1 MKQVFLFTA
10 LLIILLVCSAF
21 FYWKA
26 HRQNQAFFRCVQMLI
41 RDESTMELLEQN
53 KAYRILPHA
62 EQELLGSL
70 SLQLEETSTAEIL
83 KKEAE
88 LHALQNQINPHFL
101 YNTLEVIRSR
111 AMKQNVSDVAEMV
124 ESLAMQFRYCINS
137 TGDMATLQQELDHV
151 KNYLLIQRYRLGD
164 RFKYQEIIHDPEGIA
179 LKSHMP
185 VMTLQPVIENSLMH
199 GINPKIEGGT
209 ITVRI
214 GIRGQRLLLAIED
227 DGIGMSE
234 EALVRMRR
242 KLNENAPARRE
253 NEKGASNGI
262 AMQNVNQRIKVY
274 FGEQYGI
281 DITSTQGVGTSVF
294 ITLPL
299 AV

>member
-1 MKQVFLFTA
+1 MKYIFVTVSFLLA
-10 LLIILLVCSAF
+10 LLIVFLYWKSRRRNNAF
-21 FYWKA
+21 F
-26 HRQNQAFFRCVQMLI
+26 QCIQILVNG
-41 RDESTMELLEQN
+41 ESSAELLEQS
-53 KAYRILPHA
+53 KPYQILP
-62 EQELLGSL
+62 ETEKKLLENL
-70 SLQLEETSTAEIL
+70 AFQMEETSRASVL

-124 ESLAMQFRYCINS
+124 ESLAMQFRYCINN

-164 RFKYQEIIHDPEGIA
+164 RFQYQEIIHDPDGTA

-185 VMTLQPVIENSLMH
+185 VMTLQPIIENSLMH
-199 GINPKIEGGT
+199 GINPKIDGGT

-214 GIRGQRLLLAIED
+214 RVRGERLHLVVED
-227 DGIGMSE
+227 DGIGMPE
-234 EALVRMRR
+234 ETLLKMRR
-242 KLNENAPARRE
+242 QLNDNIPVQK
-253 NEKGASNGI
+253 EKGKSASNGI

-274 FGEQYGI
+274 FGDQYGV
-281 DITSTQGVGTSVF
+281 DITSTEGVGTSVF

>member
-1 MKQVFLFTA
+1 MNY
-10 LLIILLVCSAF
+10 IILSVLFLLVLALSF
-21 FYWKA
+21 LYWKSR
-26 HRQNQAFFRCVQMLI
+26 RQNSNFFKCIQMI
-41 RDESTMELLEQN
+41 VKDESSAELLEQS
-53 KAYRILPHA
+53 KPYQVLPGT
-62 EQELLGSL
+62 EKELVENLA
-70 SLQLEETSTAEIL
+70 LQMEETSRATIL

-124 ESLAMQFRYCINS
+124 ESLAMQFRYCINN

-164 RFKYQEIIHDPEGIA
+164 RFKYQEIIHDPDGVA

-199 GINPKIEGGT
+199 GINPKVNGGT

-214 GIRGQRLLLAIED
+214 RVRGQRLHLAVED

-234 EALVRMRR
+234 ETLLRMRR
-242 KLNENAPARRE
+242 QLNDNAPAH
-253 NEKGASNGI
+253 KGSSKSTSNGI

-274 FGEQYGI
+274 FGEQYGV
-281 DITSTQGVGTSVF
+281 DITSTEGVGTSVF

-299 AV
+299 VV